1 MAGNDRH
8 ISIDAVRGFAVLG
21 ILLMNIVGMGLPTFA
36 YINPTYYGGHEGA
49 DLWAWAINYVVAD
62 GKMRGLFTMLFGASM
77 MLIADRAEGQIPG
90 PASIHY
96 RRVFWLFVFGMVH
109 AYFLFF
115 GDILVTYAVAG
126 ALVFLVRR
134 WSPKLL
140 ILIGALGLAM
150 LAARGLIEG
159 AHLAQL
165 REAAAA
171 PDATEAIRKSWEQQS
186 FILNPPASFGAS
198 EVAAYQGGFLDALK
212 ARAFVALLMQ
222 TVLMINET
230 LPEAVAQMM
239 IGVGL
244 YRSGFFT
251 LGWSSRAYGSMLALG
266 WAVAMPVTGW
276 IAWRIASSG
285 FDPFLMHDLSYW
297 GALPRPFV
305 ALAHASAVLLLVRSG
320 ALGWLVNRLA
330 AAGRMALSNY
340 LGTSI
345 ITSLVF
351 CGYGLGLYG
360 KLQRHEL
367 YYVVAV
373 IWLLI
378 LLWSRPWMQHFHYGP
393 FEWLWRSL
401 VRWKRQPFRKAPA
414 VAPDAQLTD

>member
-1 MAGNDRH
+1 MTGNERH
-8 ISIDAVRGFAVLG
+8 ISIDAVRGVAVLG

-36 YINPTYYGGHEGA
+36 YITPTYYGGHEGA
-49 DLWAWAINYVVAD
+49 NFWVWAVNYVVAD

-77 MLIADRAEGQIPG
+77 MLIADRAEGKIPG

-96 RRVFWLFVFGMVH
+96 RRVFWLFVFGMIH

-115 GDILVTYAVAG
+115 GDILVTYALAG
-126 ALVFLVRR
+126 VLVFLVRR
-134 WSPKLL
+134 WSPRLL
-140 ILIGALGLAM
+140 ILIGAVGLAL
-150 LAARGLIEG
+150 LAAKGLFDG

-165 REAAAA
+165 REAAQA
-171 PDATEAIRKSWEQQS
+171 PDASEAVRKAWSEEG
-186 FILNPPASFGAS
+186 FLLNPPASFGQGELTAFR
-198 EVAAYQGGFLDALK
+198 GGFLDALK
-212 ARAFVALLMQ
+212 ARAFVAVLMQ
-222 TVLMINET
+222 TVFLINSS
-230 LPEAVAQMM
+230 LPEAIAQMM

-244 YRSGFFT
+244 YRLGFFT
-251 LGWSSRAYGSMLALG
+251 LGWSSRAYAGVAALG
-266 WAVAMPVTGW
+266 WGVGMPITAW
-276 IAWRIASSG
+276 LAWRIAQSG
-285 FDPFLMHDLSYW
+285 FEPLVLHDLGYW
-297 GALPRPFV
+297 GALPRPFI
-305 ALAHASAVLLLVRSG
+305 ALAHASGVLLLVRSG

-360 KLQRHEL
+360 RLQRFEL
-367 YYVVAV
+367 YYVAAA

-378 LLWSRPWMQHFHYGP
+378 LLWSRPWMRRFHYGP

-401 VRWKRQPFRKAPA
+401 VRWKPQPFVKRAETQPSI
-414 VAPDAQLTD
+414 